1 MIQQHYYTRDKKGVY
16 SNTPGYDTVGKS
28 INLEDDFIVDVLH
41 NLCFYEAPSILAGEE
56 DILKYPQALFCVN
69 TEDNKII
76 IGQSVFAGKDYTG
89 NRNRYFTHSYI
100 ISEKEREDYI
110 ENPEKIIYLKGFVDN
125 YDVDKGKIIPEVLET
140 RVGKNTES
148 FSSIDEM
155 FSKTGIE
162 KKAFKKL
169 ITASFNAALYGKKI
183 YIVLDCEPKD
193 LNNISKE
200 ILTYLY
206 RCIPFEVRRKIG
218 FITYMKEPQ
227 NKDLINLMFLNKGS
241 IKRLTT
247 EIKAGYVFNF
257 ADNNF
262 YLEDLDGEHS
272 FTDFITDNIDK
283 VDKLNDFFKTVDQF
297 NMKNKLDIQEY
308 DSITDFI
315 HSQGDNCYIEDMEVK
330 YKEFL
335 NINKKKNNLNES
347 LECHEFAEKDENS
360 HNHCNKNME
369 NKSKKYIL
377 AMKKL
382 IKRIKNFCKRK

>member
-56 DILKYPQALFCVN
+56 DITKYPQALFCVN
-69 TEDNKII
+69 TRDNRMI

-89 NRNRYFTHSYI
+89 NRNRYFTHNYI
-100 ISEKEREDYI
+100 ISEKERENYI
-110 ENPEKIIYLKGFVDN
+110 ENPEKIIYLNDFVNNYNVDN
-125 YDVDKGKIIPEVLET
+125 GKVIPEVSET
-140 RVGKNTES
+140 SIEKNAES

-162 KKAFKKL
+162 KKTFKKL
-169 ITASFNAALYGKKI
+169 IEASFNAALYGKKI

-200 ILTYLY
+200 VLTYLY
-206 RCIPFEVRRKIG
+206 RCIPLEVRRKIG

-227 NKDLINLMFLNKGS
+227 NKDLINIMFLNKGS

-262 YLEDLDGEHS
+262 YLEDLDKENS
-272 FTDFITDNIDK
+272 FTDYIINNIDK
-283 VDKLNDFFKTVDQF
+283 VDMLKYFLKTLDKF
-297 NMKNKLDIQEY
+297 DMRNKLDIEEY
-308 DSITDFI
+308 NSIVEFI
-315 HSQGDNCYIEDMEVK
+315 YSQGNDCYIEDMEAK

-335 NINKKKNNLNES
+335 NANKKEKNLNES
-347 LECHEFAEKDENS
+347 LGCHEVTNKDGYS
-360 HNHCNKNME
+360 HSCCKENME
-369 NKSKKYIL
+369 DGNKKYIL
-377 AMKKL
+377 GLKKF
-382 IKRIKNFCKRK
+382 IKRIKDFYKRK